1 MGMLLYTSIS
11 IKIQIH
17 SDRFIT
23 RFISLRQRCA
33 TSAQLTNK
41 YFQIIG
47 SIHDIESYFGI
58 DNTSSLNVQIFF
70 SHWGHLAIIFLWVS
84 RNLFHIGWNG
94 NYELWVKNPIA
105 TIPIAHGIWDPHF
118 GLSISDAY
126 SSGKSDYT
134 IVLSYSG
141 IYNWLYT
148 LGFNSVFHLYNFVM
162 ICELL
167 AVISIPLGKV
177 HLIYLEDTLQW
188 SCKKLALGIKLIL
201 LLIINGLNFL
211 TATWSIFHF
220 PFLTIAQR

>member
-1 MGMLLYTSIS
+1 MRLDTSILF
-11 IKIQIH
+11 H
-17 SDRFIT
+17 SDRFI
-23 RFISLRQRCA
+23 SLHQSNGRCA
-33 TSAQLTNK
+33 TNK

-47 SIHDIESYFGI
+47 CIHDIESYFGI

-188 SCKKLALGIKLIL
+188 CVIVGFR
-201 LLIINGLNFL
+201 LLITTQKLG
-211 TATWSIFHF
+211 
-220 PFLTIAQR
+220 